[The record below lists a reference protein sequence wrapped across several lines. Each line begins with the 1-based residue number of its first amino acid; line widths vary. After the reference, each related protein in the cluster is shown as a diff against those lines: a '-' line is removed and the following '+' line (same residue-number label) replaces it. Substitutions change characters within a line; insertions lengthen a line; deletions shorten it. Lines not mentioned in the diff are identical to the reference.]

1 MKLEQKHQHKVGSR
15 VQLSLLHVQYCS
27 SRIFFCDFFSILKW
41 PKFFKISIRKI
52 QRHPATL
59 FCKITDRRSKYCVE
73 ISKACEKLKLS
84 G

>member
-15 VQLSLLHVQYCS
+15 VQLSLLQVQYCS
-27 SRIFFCDFFSILKW
+27 SRIFFCDFFFYSKVAEILQ
-41 PKFFKISIRKI
+41 ISIREI
-52 QRHPATL
+52 QGHPATL